1 MAQTSPR
8 QKQIFYSDFLTDF
21 STNPHTKD
29 LVKLSNEQAVINS
42 IKKILKTNN
51 FEVTYAAYFGANI
64 NRYLFEPFTPITE
77 MEMRNEM
84 RFAIENFEP
93 RAQILDLV
101 VNGRPDD
108 NALDITLTFSIIN
121 SSTPVTVT
129 TTLIRVR

>member
-29 LVKLSNEQAVINS
+29 LVKVTNEQAVINS

-51 FEVTYAAYFGANI
+51 FEVPYAAYFGANI

-77 MEMRNEM
+77 MEIKNEI